1 MKIKYLLI
9 SLIVALSAILSFADD
24 NSLSYYTI
32 SPEKVE
38 AYAEQD
44 LLKDTAAVFDT
55 LNQQKAFKYESRSQM
70 AEKINEKFKAYPQHQ
85 KIVNNFIQT
94 SWTVRE
100 DTVTDVMGML
110 NMQAYLD
117 DNSIDSLKWY
127 IVDDATYNM
136 VYSKQ
141 VYEFIQLMQ
150 NTDFLDSMQLHRYA
164 KNLLASSFNFC
175 GGHINNHD
183 ENIDVVLKSLFAKKR
198 KHLVDSIREAQ
209 SAICKNQELRK
220 REKYGVCMEKNC
232 NMRQIYR
239 NVDKRIVSDIQRE
252 KKFIDR
258 YSGRICSD
266 DLWKKSFDRLDSL
279 YSLYFK
285 EVVDSSLVKISD
297 YEETPINLKGK
308 TCGCSHKEELNGG
321 VVGFYPY
328 WYAGDTTKWVDF
340 EGITRLAYYGLKI
353 DNDGNLHT
361 PSGASALT
369 YFSKKEKYEF
379 VNDAHRHNVKL
390 DWVVVKDDWNDVD
403 LNKFFN
409 NLTVEIDSLL
419 NTKVNSYFQRFVNTF
434 TFYTDEYENRGDG
447 VTLFFKNYPK
457 DNKSTSRFNDF
468 FKGLK
473 GTLADKNEYVH
484 VNLMMERSDLAIDK
498 HQLFADTV
506 KQESHSGIYSYS
518 NFLSLLQSDKNER
531 KISRKQIREEVKNYL
546 FVVLDEP
553 ASRNK
558 QILLNDLN
566 LQIDSLDRR
575 NMLHS
580 LVPVVWFDNIGWSQF
595 GKDAL
600 YYNDTY
606 YNLGVG
612 PYATDLN
619 AEETCAT
626 SGNLG
631 ACMLKHFENEDGD
644 GLRQG
649 AVASFFCTHRWVF
662 RFLNIITFLI
672 AIGVLVAYFTSFH
685 VSDFFNSNLALLLG
699 IVVAP
704 SAVMMTIISRFDP
717 SVAAYRGTFGLIP
730 ILLLLVT
737 VIAIILLQVYRK
749 NDLPKRREKNK
760 GK

>member
-1 MKIKYLLI
+1 MKINYLLVT
-9 SLIVALSAILSFADD
+9 LIVALFAIFSYADGVPM
-24 NSLSYYTI
+24 SYYTI

-38 AYAEQD
+38 KYAEQD

-127 IVDDATYNM
+127 IIDDATNQM
-136 VYSKQ
+136 VFSQQAYDFVKQ
-141 VYEFIQLMQ
+141 MEG
-150 NTDFLDSMQLHRYA
+150 TEFLDSTQLHRYA
-164 KNLLASSFNFC
+164 KNLLASSFKLC
-175 GGHINNHD
+175 SGKVNNLD
-183 ENIDVVLKSLFAKKR
+183 KYIDATLESFFTKKR
-198 KHLVDSIREAQ
+198 KNLVDSIRNVQ
-209 SAICKNQELRK
+209 SEKCKK
-220 REKYGVCMEKNC
+220 EKDYGACMEKKC
-232 NMRQIYR
+232 NMRQIYS
-239 NVDKRIVSDIQRE
+239 NVGKILISDIHRE
-252 KKFIDR
+252 KRFIKR

-266 DLWKKSFDRLDSL
+266 DLWKKSFDRLDTL
-279 YSLYFK
+279 YSLYLRD
-285 EVVDSSLVKISD
+285 VVDSTLVKIDNSED
-297 YEETPINLKGK
+297 APINLNIK

-340 EGITRLAYYGLKI
+340 EGITRLAYYGLQI
-353 DNDGNLHT
+353 DESGTLHT
-361 PSGASALT
+361 ASGAPALA
-369 YFSKKEKYEF
+369 YLDKEENYEF
-379 VNDAHRHNVKL
+379 VNEAHRHNVKL
-390 DWVVVKDDWNDVD
+390 DWVVFKEDWKGVK
-403 LNKFFN
+403 LKEFFN
-409 NLTVEIDSLL
+409 KLSFEIDALL
-419 NTKVNSYFQRFVNTF
+419 NTKVNSYFQRFVNAF
-434 TFYTDEYENRGDG
+434 TFYTDEFENRGNG
-447 VTLFFKNYPK
+447 VTLYFKNFPK
-457 DNKSTSRFNDF
+457 DEESKLSFNEF

-473 GTLADKNEYVH
+473 DSLISKNEYVH
-484 VNLMMERSDLAIDK
+484 VNLMMDRSDLAIDK
-498 HQLFADTV
+498 RQLFADSLI
-506 KQESHSGIYSYS
+506 QDSHSGIYSYN
-518 NFLSLLQSDKNER
+518 NFLVLLNAQDADR
-531 KISRKQIREEVKNYL
+531 KISRKQIRDEVKNYL

-566 LQIDSLDRR
+566 LQLDSLDRR

-580 LVPVVWFDNIGWSQF
+580 LVPVVWFDNVGWSQF
-595 GKDAL
+595 SKDAL

-612 PYATDLN
+612 PYATALD
-619 AEETCAT
+619 AEENCAV

-631 ACMLKHFENEDGD
+631 DCMLKHFENEEGD

-672 AIGVLVAYFTSFH
+672 AIGVLVAYFTSFR
-685 VSDFFNSNLALLLG
+685 VADFFNGNLALLLG

-704 SAVMMTIISRFDP
+704 SAVMMTIISRLDP

-730 ILLLLVT
+730 ILLLLLT
-737 VIAIILLQVYRK
+737 VIAIILIQVYRK
-749 NDLPKRREKNK
+749 NDLPKRRGMYK

>member
-1 MKIKYLLI
+1 M
-9 SLIVALSAILSFADD
+9 
-24 NSLSYYTI
+24 
-32 SPEKVE
+32 E
-38 AYAEQD
+38 
-44 LLKDTAAVFDT
+44 
-55 LNQQKAFKYESRSQM
+55 
-70 AEKINEKFKAYPQHQ
+70 
-85 KIVNNFIQT
+85 
-94 SWTVRE
+94 
-100 DTVTDVMGML
+100 
-110 NMQAYLD
+110 
-117 DNSIDSLKWY
+117 
-127 IVDDATYNM
+127 
-136 VYSKQ
+136 
-141 VYEFIQLMQ
+141 
-150 NTDFLDSMQLHRYA
+150 
-164 KNLLASSFNFC
+164 
-175 GGHINNHD
+175 
-183 ENIDVVLKSLFAKKR
+183 R
-198 KHLVDSIREAQ
+198 K
-209 SAICKNQELRK
+209 
-220 REKYGVCMEKNC
+220 C
-232 NMRQIYR
+232 NMRQIYS
-239 NVDKRIVSDIQRE
+239 NVGKKLISDIQRE

-285 EVVDSSLVKISD
+285 EVVDSSLVKIND
-297 YEETPINLKGK
+297 YEEVPINLKGK

-353 DNDGNLHT
+353 DKDGNLHT

-369 YFSKKEKYEF
+369 YFSKKENYEF
-379 VNDAHRHNVKL
+379 VNEAHRHNVKL
-390 DWVVVKDDWNDVD
+390 DWVVVRDDWKNVD
-403 LNKFFN
+403 LEKFFK

-473 GTLADKNEYVH
+473 KTLADKNEYVH

-619 AEETCAT
+619 AEENCAT

-672 AIGVLVAYFTSFH
+672 AIGVLVAYFTSFR

-749 NDLPKRREKNK
+749 NDLPKRRKK
-760 GK
+760 

>member
-9 SLIVALSAILSFADD
+9 SLIVALSAILSFADED
-24 NSLSYYTI
+24 SMSYYTI

-38 AYAEQD
+38 AYAKQD
-44 LLKDTAAVFDT
+44 LLKDSAKVFKI
-55 LNQQKAFKYESRSQM
+55 LEEQKAFKYESRSQM
-70 AEKINEKFKAYPQHQ
+70 NDEFKELFKEYPQHQ

-100 DTVTDVMGML
+100 DTVTDAMGML
-110 NMQAYLD
+110 NTPTYLD
-117 DNSIDSLKWY
+117 DHAIDSLKWY
-127 IVDDATYNM
+127 IIDDAKQQM
-136 VYSKQ
+136 VFSQQAYDFVLKMRN
-141 VYEFIQLMQ
+141 V
-150 NTDFLDSMQLHRYA
+150 DFLDSIQLDRYA
-164 KNLLASSFNFC
+164 KNLLASSFKLC
-175 GGHINNHD
+175 SGHVHNQS
-183 ENIDVVLKSLFAKKR
+183 EYIDAALESFFAKKR
-198 KHLVDSIREAQ
+198 KNLVDSIRDAYSE
-209 SAICKNQELRK
+209 ICKNQELRK
-220 REKYGVCMEKNC
+220 REKYGTCMERKC
-232 NMRQIYR
+232 NMRQIYS
-239 NVDKRIVSDIQRE
+239 NVGKKLISDIQRE

-285 EVVDSSLVKISD
+285 EVVDSSLVKIND
-297 YEETPINLKGK
+297 YEEVPINLKGK

-340 EGITRLAYYGLKI
+340 EGVTRLAYYGLKI
-353 DNDGNLHT
+353 DKDGNLHT
-361 PSGASALT
+361 ASGASALT
-369 YFSKKEKYEF
+369 YFSKKENYEF
-379 VNDAHRHNVKL
+379 VNEAHLHNVKL
-390 DWVVVKDDWNDVD
+390 DWVVVRDDWKNVD
-403 LNKFFN
+403 LEKFFK

-419 NTKVNSYFQRFVNTF
+419 NAKVNSYFQRFVNTF
-434 TFYTDEYENRGDG
+434 TFYTDEFENRGDG

-457 DNKSTSRFNDF
+457 DNKSTSDFNDF

-473 GTLADKNEYVH
+473 ETLADKNEYVH

-518 NFLSLLQSDKNER
+518 NFLSLLQSDKDER

-595 GKDAL
+595 SKDAL

-626 SGNLG
+626 SGTLG

-649 AVASFFCTHRWVF
+649 AIASFFCTHRWVF

-672 AIGVLVAYFTSFH
+672 AIGVLVAYFTSFR

-749 NDLPKRREKNK
+749 NDLPKRRKK
-760 GK
+760 

>member
-9 SLIVALSAILSFADD
+9 SLIVALSAILSFADE
-24 NSLSYYTI
+24 NSMSYYTI

-38 AYAEQD
+38 AYAKQD
-44 LLKDTAAVFDT
+44 LLKDSAKVFKI
-55 LNQQKAFKYESRSQM
+55 LEEQKAFKYESRSQM
-70 AEKINEKFKAYPQHQ
+70 NDEFKELFKEYPQHQ

-100 DTVTDVMGML
+100 DTVTDAMGML
-110 NMQAYLD
+110 NTPTYLD
-117 DNSIDSLKWY
+117 DHAIDSLKWY
-127 IVDDATYNM
+127 IIDDAKQQM
-136 VYSKQ
+136 VFSQQAYDFVLKMRN
-141 VYEFIQLMQ
+141 V
-150 NTDFLDSMQLHRYA
+150 DFLDSIQLDRYA
-164 KNLLASSFNFC
+164 KNLLASSFKLC
-175 GGHINNHD
+175 SGHMHNQSVY
-183 ENIDVVLKSLFAKKR
+183 IDAALESFFAKKR
-198 KHLVDSIREAQ
+198 KNLVDSIRDAYSE
-209 SAICKNQELRK
+209 ICKNQELRK
-220 REKYGVCMEKNC
+220 REKYGACMERKC
-232 NMRQIYR
+232 NMRQIYS
-239 NVDKRIVSDIQRE
+239 NVGKKLISDIQRE

-285 EVVDSSLVKISD
+285 EVVDSSLVKIND
-297 YEETPINLKGK
+297 YEEVPINLKGK

-369 YFSKKEKYEF
+369 FFSKKENYEF
-379 VNDAHRHNVKL
+379 VNETHRHNVKL
-390 DWVVVKDDWNDVD
+390 DWVVVRDDWNNVELD
-403 LNKFFN
+403 KFFK

-419 NTKVNSYFQRFVNTF
+419 NAKVNSYFQRFVNTF
-434 TFYTDEYENRGDG
+434 TFYTDEFENRGDG

-518 NFLSLLQSDKNER
+518 NFLSLLQSDKDER

-612 PYATDLN
+612 PYATALD
-619 AEETCAT
+619 AEETCDT

-649 AVASFFCTHRWVF
+649 AIASFFCTHRWVF

-672 AIGVLVAYFTSFH
+672 AIGVLVAYFTSFR

-749 NDLPKRREKNK
+749 NDLPKRRKK
-760 GK
+760 